1 MSKVRG
7 RTGFTLIELLIVIA
21 IIGILAGIALPMYQT
36 HRIRAR
42 IVEVTNAMAYIA
54 SAVGNYC
61 QEMTTGGP
69 GVAWPNCPDIPSI
82 QATLGVGIEAVKRI
96 SAAQV
101 AQATGVI
108 QVTLSNIDSSV
119 DGRTLSL
126 VPTANVDGSISWA
139 WDGTVP
145 PLYIPKIR

>member
-1 MSKVRG
+1 MSKMRS

-21 IIGILAGIALPMYQT
+21 IIGVLAAIALPMYQT

-42 IVEVTNAMAYIA
+42 IVEVTNAMTYVA
-54 SAVGNYC
+54 SAVCNYC
-61 QEMTTGGP
+61 QDMAAGGP

-82 QATLGVGIEAVKRI
+82 QATLGVGLSAVTRI

-126 VPTANVDGSISWA
+126 VPTANVDGSISWV

-145 PLYIPKIR
+145 PLYVPRIH